1 MSTVWKLVQE
11 EYLYSAIRDQYFGD
25 QLNHGNIH
33 KANNRN
39 SQIHMFRTG
48 FFKKNQVK
56 IIMIMVMI
64 IFFIIIKWKQPK
76 FIFVIIIIIIKW
88 K

>member
-1 MSTVWKLVQE
+1 MNTVWKLVQE
-11 EYLYSAIRDQYFGD
+11 EYFYSAIRDQYFGD
-25 QLNHGNIH
+25 QLNHGNIY
-33 KANNRN
+33 KANKRN
-39 SQIHMFRTG
+39 SQIHMFRTD

-64 IFFIIIKWKQPK
+64 IFIIIKWKQPK
-76 FIFVIIIIIIKW
+76 FIFVIFIIIIKW